1 MVRSFFYLVLG
12 LVLNNDESFLYLDD
26 LEHFVDLL
34 TKDIE
39 IPKGDSTGKFIVSLI
54 PKCAK
59 YLYAAQR

>member
-1 MVRSFFYLVLG
+1 MVRFFFYLVS
-12 LVLNNDESFLYLDD
+12 VLNNDESFLYLDD

-54 PKCAK
+54 PKYAK
-59 YLYAAQR
+59 YLYATKN